1 MPPFSKNSG
10 EHKFLLDSLDSF
22 FKRKF
27 KVSSLQENQV
37 WSHTDFLKTRKRATI
52 FFQPEISGSCT
63 QLLGEREI
71 VT

>member
-1 MPPFSKNSG
+1 MPPFSKNSE

-37 WSHTDFLKTRKRATI
+37 WSHNDFGDDS
-52 FFQPEISGSCT
+52 F
-63 QLLGEREI
+63 
-71 VT
+71 